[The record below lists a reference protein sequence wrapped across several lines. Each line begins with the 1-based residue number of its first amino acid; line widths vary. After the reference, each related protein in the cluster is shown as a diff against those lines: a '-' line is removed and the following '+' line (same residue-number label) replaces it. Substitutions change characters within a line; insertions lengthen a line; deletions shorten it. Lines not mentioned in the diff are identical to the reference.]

1 MGSRVAHYFGV
12 AHSVALE
19 FSVEI
24 SEGSTAAQRLVDELG
39 EKACAALYNMISL
52 LNQSLFFWIRLD
64 IKNGKLKEISFQSEV
79 ILYCLLQVI
88 HF

>member
-24 SEGSTAAQRLVDELG
+24 SEGSTAAKRLVDELG
-39 EKACAALYNMISL
+39 EKACAAPITWFHS
-52 LNQSLFFWIRLD
+52 
-64 IKNGKLKEISFQSEV
+64 
-79 ILYCLLQVI
+79 
-88 HF
+88 

>member
-1 MGSRVAHYFGV
+1 
-12 AHSVALE
+12 
-19 FSVEI
+19 
-24 SEGSTAAQRLVDELG
+24 
-39 EKACAALYNMISL
+39 MISL